1 MVRMR
6 SKTWKMRELVGKGRE
21 NEEAN
26 YLWQLRNSFERSY
39 CALGRVGRWA
49 VLKIGMFREEIN

>member
-1 MVRMR
+1 
-6 SKTWKMRELVGKGRE
+6 MRELVGKGRE